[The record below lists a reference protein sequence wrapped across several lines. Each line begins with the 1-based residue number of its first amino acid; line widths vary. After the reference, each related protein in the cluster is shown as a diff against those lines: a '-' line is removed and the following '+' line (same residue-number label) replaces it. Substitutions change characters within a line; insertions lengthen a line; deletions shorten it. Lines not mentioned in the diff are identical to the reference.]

1 MSQTAPTAAV
11 PHQRPLLDNPVMAQ
25 RAAELLRTPNAIR
38 QFDAADAAAVVA
50 QMQLVHYPDGSTLF
64 REGDESHSAYMLL
77 VLDGW
82 VSVDTGMAPSAA
94 DNVAVAVL
102 GPGSIIGEMALL
114 DGAPRSANCT
124 ATTALQ
130 AAGLSRIGLE
140 RLMDDNPRV
149 AAKLLVALATRISDR
164 LRSMGKQLQIYADLA
179 GGLQAEVERL
189 RRQLPGGR

>member
-38 QFDAADAAAVVA
+38 QFDAADATAVVA

-114 DGAPRSANCT
+114 DGAPRSANCI
-124 ATTALQ
+124 ANSPVQ
-130 AAGLSRIGLE
+130 AAGLSRVGLE
-140 RLMDDNPRV
+140 RLLDEEPRV
-149 AAKLLVALATRISDR
+149 AAKLMVALATRISDR
-164 LRSMGKQLQIYADLA
+164 LRGLSKQLQMYAQITASMQDELD
-179 GGLQAEVERL
+179 RL
-189 RRQLPGGR
+189 RAAAAGR